1 MNFRTNRQT
10 DRRTDRQTRALY
22 IKSTRG
28 RMGTPTSHEQEFRQ
42 MAMNMHP
49 TYEKAEQREVVNK
62 TAPEHIMYNYEN
74 TKQAQEKYAVVNC
87 PHSVGFHAD
96 RLAIVDLEEGSKTY
110 CSVISVLTFPDVGDE
125 PGRMNWTR
133 SAPNLQAVP
142 NVVRNHMVVPCM
154 NSDRIYIVE
163 IEEEGMKIVKTI
175 NPELLKYYDMS
186 CPYAVHVLPLKG
198 APVHIATLG
207 DNYGHGKGDFLLI
220 DRDSFEIRERHNRSG
235 FCGFGGDFSFQTR
248 RNLLIAC
255 EWGHP
260 RLFRSGFTLSDIENV
275 SESFGSQLH
284 VWQISPGILKESIEL
299 GPFEGCLTT
308 TVRFLHNPECNHAFA
323 CSAIGST
330 VFHLHMNSTNGKW
343 SADKVFHVETLQVED
358 WLASEMP
365 ALLTDLVISMNDR
378 FAYVAGWLHGCI
390 WQLDISDPFRTTV
403 LNMVTLG
410 GLLGGAIDATIK
422 MPAAFKGDK
431 SHKFAFVNGGHR
443 PASATIVRGTV
454 FRGGPAFL
462 QLSLDGNRLYVSNSF
477 YKQWDAQFYPDL
489 IAKGGQIVR
498 IDIDQGM
505 TISDTFLIDL
515 KDMEGGPYLAR
526 DLRFFTGDS
535 TSDNFL

>member
-1 MNFRTNRQT
+1 
-10 DRRTDRQTRALY
+10 
-22 IKSTRG
+22 
-28 RMGTPTSHEQEFRQ
+28 
-42 MAMNMHP
+42 
-49 TYEKAEQREVVNK
+49 
-62 TAPEHIMYNYEN
+62 
-74 TKQAQEKYAVVNC
+74 
-87 PHSVGFHAD
+87 
-96 RLAIVDLEEGSKTY
+96 
-110 CSVISVLTFPDVGDE
+110 
-125 PGRMNWTR
+125 
-133 SAPNLQAVP
+133 
-142 NVVRNHMVVPCM
+142 M

-207 DNYGHGKGDFLLI
+207 DNYGHGK
-220 DRDSFEIRERHNRSG
+220 
-235 FCGFGGDFSFQTR
+235 
-248 RNLLIAC
+248 
-255 EWGHP
+255 
-260 RLFRSGFTLSDIENV
+260 V

-358 WLASEMP
+358 WIASEMP

-422 MPAAFKGDK
+422 MPAAFKGAFERAVYRGAVHDK
-431 SHKFAFVNGGHR
+431 CKGGWLMGVDWG
-443 PASATIVRGTV
+443 ASR
-454 FRGGPAFL
+454 R
-462 QLSLDGNRLYVSNSF
+462 QS
-477 YKQWDAQFYPDL
+477 
-489 IAKGGQIVR
+489 KGGQIVR
-498 IDIDQGM
+498 IDINQGM